1 MFLRIARTALLVLR
15 SHLRPFMQSPQ
26 FVSHNHNCIFKMWAD
41 YRLSSTG
48 ASRQT
53 RTNAMRQSETPSAT
67 SNPSY
72 NLRSQNQ
79 REHYYEREDAQM
91 TPRHRTTMN
100 RSRSRQRPIS
110 GRAHQSRSQS
120 RRRHPVSTTYGHHSK
135 DWLTRR
141 SNGMGY
147 PNWALI
153 AIATLTSVL
162 AILLA
167 YRNTNIWQYVAV
179 LGSLLQWAST
189 YLTRSLDQV
198 SPGLTTSLCKMP
210 AVPWVLDC
218 GLPNTA
224 KPDIIVNQRNLNRLS
239 DAVKA
244 LVETPDHLT
253 RATHVVDEVRRV
265 GRELLPLSMN
275 LPYSATFTLVKQVNI
290 LLVQIPSYE
299 RDIDTNLRLISYT
312 ATQLLHKSS
321 KGTQADGSVPSREP
335 WRGVGTIWG
344 GFHNQ
349 VVTHFSIFIT
359 EFAKMHHKSEMLL
372 LLCQTMSDGL
382 ETLRIETEQSQ
393 SNQAEIEQ
401 ANKAIRFWKSSTTLN
416 RDSTH
421 ALKMISHLSSV
432 VENALDLLRKNHSA
446 AETALASLRAAK
458 RNIIAGKPDW
468 RVLIGK
474 RARHIP
480 ATLVDLEE
488 ARKLSLELLAYRII
502 LRDKADPDYHS
513 QMSKIRAGHGLH

>member
-1 MFLRIARTALLVLR
+1 
-15 SHLRPFMQSPQ
+15 
-26 FVSHNHNCIFKMWAD
+26 
-41 YRLSSTG
+41 
-48 ASRQT
+48 
-53 RTNAMRQSETPSAT
+53 MRQSETPSAT

-100 RSRSRQRPIS
+100 RSRSRQKPIS
-110 GRAHQSRSQS
+110 GRAHQSRSQC
-120 RRRHPVSTTYGHHSK
+120 RRRNLVSTTCGHRINN
-135 DWLTRR
+135 WLTRQ

-167 YRNTNIWQYVAV
+167 YWNANIWQYVAV

-189 YLTRSLDQV
+189 YLTRSLGQV
-198 SPGLTTSLCKMP
+198 SPGLIISLCRMP

-244 LVETPDHLT
+244 LVEIPDHLT
-253 RATHVVDEVRRV
+253 QATHVVDEFRRD
-265 GRELLPLSMN
+265 LLPLSMN
-275 LPYSATFTLVKQVNI
+275 LPYSATHTLVKQVNI

-299 RDIDTNLRLISYT
+299 RDLDTNLRLINYT

-321 KGTQADGSVPSREP
+321 KGTQADDSVPSREP
-335 WRGVGTIWG
+335 WRGAGTIWG

-393 SNQAEIEQ
+393 SDQAEIEQ
-401 ANKAIRFWKSSTTLN
+401 ATKAIRFWKSATTFN
-416 RDSTH
+416 HQSTH
-421 ALKMISHLSSV
+421 ALKMISHLSTV
-432 VENALDLLRKNHSA
+432 VENALDLLRKNHNA
-446 AETALASLRAAK
+446 AEAALASLREAK

-468 RVLIGK
+468 RVLVGK

-488 ARKLSLELLAYRII
+488 ARKLSLELLAYRME
-502 LRDKADPDYHS
+502 LRDKADADRHS
-513 QMSKIRAGHGLH
+513 

>member
-1 MFLRIARTALLVLR
+1 MMSRFCFQQALFPPSNIIGLRLVYNICWHFFSIHSAANATDNLESPMNQRRAFSRGCQGSPRHKRASSSRRDDRFATRNPSFERLNFSSVLDFSGWILAVVVLTFLVLVTWMVP
-15 SHLRPFMQSPQ
+15 SLRLFWG
-26 FVSHNHNCIFKMWAD
+26 F
-41 YRLSSTG
+41 
-48 ASRQT
+48 ASIPYSIWT
-53 RTNAMRQSETPSAT
+53 RNF
-67 SNPSY
+67 
-72 NLRSQNQ
+72 
-79 REHYYEREDAQM
+79 
-91 TPRHRTTMN
+91 
-100 RSRSRQRPIS
+100 
-110 GRAHQSRSQS
+110 
-120 RRRHPVSTTYGHHSK
+120 
-135 DWLTRR
+135 
-141 SNGMGY
+141 
-147 PNWALI
+147 
-153 AIATLTSVL
+153 
-162 AILLA
+162 
-167 YRNTNIWQYVAV
+167 
-179 LGSLLQWAST
+179 
-189 YLTRSLDQV
+189 TRSLDQV
-198 SPGLTTSLCKMP
+198 SPGLTIGLCKMP

-218 GLPNTA
+218 GLANTA

-239 DAVKA
+239 DTVKA
-244 LVETPDHLT
+244 LLEIPDHLT
-253 RATHVVDEVRRV
+253 QATHLAHEFRRD
-265 GRELLPLSMN
+265 LLPLSMN
-275 LPYSATFTLVKQVNI
+275 LPYSATHTLVKEVNI
-290 LLVQIPSYE
+290 LLVQIPSYA
-299 RDIDTNLRLISYT
+299 RDLDTNLRLINYT
-312 ATQLLHKSS
+312 ATQLLREST
-321 KGTQADGSVPSREP
+321 KGTQADDSVPSREP

-349 VVTHFSIFIT
+349 VVTHFSIFTT

>member
-1 MFLRIARTALLVLR
+1 MMSRFCFQQALFSPSNIIGLRLVYNICWHSFSIYSAANATDNQRRAFSRGYQGSPRHKRASSSRRDDRFATRKPSFIRRDSSSVLGFSGWISTMVVFTSLVLVTWMFP
-15 SHLRPFMQSPQ
+15 SLRLVWGF
-26 FVSHNHNCIFKMWAD
+26 
-41 YRLSSTG
+41 
-48 ASRQT
+48 ASMPYSIWT
-53 RTNAMRQSETPSAT
+53 RN
-67 SNPSY
+67 
-72 NLRSQNQ
+72 
-79 REHYYEREDAQM
+79 
-91 TPRHRTTMN
+91 
-100 RSRSRQRPIS
+100 
-110 GRAHQSRSQS
+110 
-120 RRRHPVSTTYGHHSK
+120 
-135 DWLTRR
+135 
-141 SNGMGY
+141 
-147 PNWALI
+147 
-153 AIATLTSVL
+153 
-162 AILLA
+162 
-167 YRNTNIWQYVAV
+167 
-179 LGSLLQWAST
+179 
-189 YLTRSLDQV
+189 LTRSLDQV
-198 SPGLTTSLCKMP
+198 SPGLTIGLCKMP

-253 RATHVVDEVRRV
+253 RATHSVDEVRRV
-265 GRELLPLSMN
+265 GRDLLPLSMN

-312 ATQLLHKSS
+312 ATPLLHKSS

-349 VVTHFSIFIT
+349 VVTHFSIFTT

-421 ALKMISHLSSV
+421 ALKMISHLSIV

-458 RNIIAGKPDW
+458 RDIIAGKPDW